1 MTPIVHVGSKSL
13 NTKCRPVGEWD
24 LPVPGLP
31 TTKPHRATDSKPQSR
46 PGCGEDTIREKEH
59 CIVSLNSS
67 TQLDV

>member
-1 MTPIVHVGSKSL
+1 M
-13 NTKCRPVGEWD
+13 GEWD